1 MMDIAEVAR
10 QSGFPASTLRYYED
24 RGLIVSV
31 GRRGLRRMFEPAV
44 LRRLALIALGRDV
57 GFSLI
62 EIAAFIGRG
71 GEISLDRQVLAAKAD
86 ELDAR
91 IRRLAAMRD
100 ELRRAAACPAV
111 SHSECRNFQ
120 HSMETALIQTR
131 RRAVKKVRISRVS
144 AT

>member
-62 EIAAFIGRG
+62 EIAAFMAVRYPLIGKSSPQKPTSWTRG
-71 GEISLDRQVLAAKAD
+71 
-86 ELDAR
+86 
-91 IRRLAAMRD
+91 
-100 ELRRAAACPAV
+100 
-111 SHSECRNFQ
+111 
-120 HSMETALIQTR
+120 
-131 RRAVKKVRISRVS
+131 
-144 AT
+144 